1 MSSPGVGSM
10 VAHEVPPDPQRI
22 SEGLRDT
29 GYEFR
34 TAVADIIDNSI
45 AAKADKVDVRLIIDY
60 GGNVLVS
67 VADNGE
73 GMDHEGLINA
83 MRYGSR
89 RRTDAAS
96 LGKFGLGLKTASTA
110 FCRRLSVISRSAAKS
125 PTLMAT
131 WDLDHIGEKEK
142 WELLMGPA
150 PTNELKLLDGVAP
163 NRSGTL
169 VLWEK
174 VDRVIRDYA
183 KPDGKAAKNA
193 LKRLED
199 DLRFHI
205 SMVYQRF
212 LDESDKRA
220 RNVAILVN
228 GAAVKPW
235 DPYCVVETKS
245 PVAEKTMKVEVNG
258 DTSADFTVRAFIL
271 PRKEEFSNSDNAK
284 RAQLSNEMQGIYVY
298 RENRL
303 IHGPDWLDMFR
314 KEPHLTLCRVELS
327 FDNRLDDAFQVDIKK
342 SRIMLNETL
351 YEWMRDKFLP
361 GPRREAQVR
370 YREGVAATVTGTAA
384 ILHNASN
391 NAIHSQADNLKTA
404 AVDSVDGK
412 SGDVTISN
420 KHGTTRLKI
429 KLVEQKHSGELH
441 VQPAESLLDGVLW
454 EPAFIENNQAVRINT
469 GHPYYHKVY
478 VPNKNS
484 GMTIQ
489 GLDSL
494 MWALCAAELGNVSEQ
509 NKRNF
514 EEMRYEVSRILR
526 RLVEDLPEPENEDDG
541 AE

>member
-1 MSSPGVGSM
+1 MKAGNITSILPYE
-10 VAHEVPPDPQRI
+10 VAPDPQRI

-45 AAKADKVDVRLIIDY
+45 AAKAELIDIRLAMDF
-60 GGNVLVS
+60 GGDVLVS

-73 GMDHEGLINA
+73 GMDHDGLINA
-83 MRYGSR
+83 MRYGSKR
-89 RRTDAAS
+89 RSDAAS

-110 FCRRLSVISRSAAKS
+110 FCRRLSVVSRAAADS
-125 PTLMAT
+125 QTLVAT
-131 WDLDHIGEKEK
+131 WDLDHIGSKEK
-142 WELLMGPA
+142 WELLLGPA
-150 PTNELKLLDGVAP
+150 TPNEYKLLNDTAP
-163 NRSGTL
+163 NQSGTL

-183 KPDGKAAKNA
+183 KRDGKAAKNA
-193 LKRLED
+193 LRRLED

-205 SMVYQRF
+205 AMVYQRF
-212 LDESDKRA
+212 LDADDNRA
-220 RNVAILVN
+220 RNLVIKVN
-228 GAAVKPW
+228 GVAVRSW
-235 DPYCVVETKS
+235 DPYCIPETKA
-245 PVAEKTMKVEVNG
+245 PVAEKTMKVEVSDG
-258 DTSADFTVRAFIL
+258 TQADFVVRAFIL
-271 PRKEEFSNSDNAK
+271 PRKEEFPSPERAK
-284 RAQLSNEMQGIYVY
+284 QARLTNDMQGIYVY

-303 IHGPDWLDMFR
+303 IHGPDWLEMFR

-327 FDNRLDDAFQVDIKK
+327 FDHRLDDAFQVDIKK

-361 GPRREAQVR
+361 GPRREAQIR
-370 YREGVAATVTGTAA
+370 YRDGVAATITGTAA
-384 ILHNASN
+384 LLHNASN
-391 NAIHSQADNLKTA
+391 NSIHSKADNLKTA

-429 KLVEQKHSGELH
+429 KLIEPKHSGELH
-441 VQPAESLLDGVLW
+441 VQATDGLLDGVLW
-454 EPAFIENNQAVRINT
+454 EPAFIESNQAVRINSA
-469 GHPYYHKVY
+469 HPYYHKVY
-478 VPNKNS
+478 VPNKKS

-514 EEMRYEVSRILR
+514 EEMRYEVSKILR
-526 RLVEDLPEPENEDDG
+526 RLVEDLPEPENEGDEG
-541 AE
+541 